1 MKVVWLGWE
10 EVYTTRRVQEA
21 ARQQG
26 LDLLVCNIH
35 DIQFDIEEHRANLRA
50 FGESLLEHWDGLVVR
65 TFYPYISEAL
75 TVARLFRDA
84 GKVVIDQSLTDE
96 GYAVSKMHD
105 TLVLTAH
112 GLPCPR
118 TWQLFNP
125 RQVEALAEQLR
136 YPCVL
141 KGVHG
146 ARGEHTYLIHSTEQL
161 HRRLWHYTYGELMLQ
176 EYLPAEEDYR
186 VLVIGFRALPV
197 MVSRRP
203 PAGDFRTNHSL
214 GGTFIA
220 RTLQEFP
227 GFGPLAEA
235 AAHALRR
242 EITAVDLR
250 MKGSEPMILEVNRQ
264 PDFEGFERATGF
276 DVAAEVVRY
285 ILQRVGRAKSTPHLP
300 LKVDSSSSLP

>member
-1 MKVVWLGWE
+1 MRVVWLGWE
-10 EVYTTRRVQEA
+10 EVYTTRRVQQA

-26 LDLLVCNIH
+26 LNLLVCNIH
-35 DIQFDIEEHRANLRA
+35 DIQFDIEGRRANLRA
-50 FGESLLEHWDGLVVR
+50 FGEPLLETCGGLVVR

-105 TLVLTAH
+105 TLVLTEH

-146 ARGEHTYLIHSTEQL
+146 ARGEHTYLVHNAEQL

-186 VLVIGFRALPV
+186 VLVIGYRALPM

-214 GGTFIA
+214 GGTFTA
-220 RTLQEFP
+220 RSLEEFP
-227 GFGPLAEA
+227 ALGALAEQA
-235 AAHALRR
+235 ARALRR
-242 EITAVDLR
+242 EITAVDIRL
-250 MKGSEPMILEVNRQ
+250 KGDTPMILEVNRQ

-285 ILQRVGRAKSTPHLP
+285 IQQRVQAALP
-300 LKVDSSSSLP
+300 

>member
-1 MKVVWLGWE
+1 MRVVWLGWE

-21 ARQQG
+21 ARQRG

-35 DIQFDIEEHRANLRA
+35 DIQFDLEGQRANLRA
-50 FGESLLEHWDGLVVR
+50 FGEHLLETCGGLVVR

-75 TVARLFRDA
+75 TVARLFHDT
-84 GKVVIDQSLTDE
+84 GKVVIDESLTDE

-105 TLVLTAH
+105 YLVLTER

-146 ARGEHTYLIHSTEQL
+146 ARGEHTYLVHNAEQL

-186 VLVIGFRALPV
+186 VLVIGYQALPV
-197 MVSRRP
+197 MVSRKP
-203 PAGDFRTNHSL
+203 PTGDFRTNHSL
-214 GGTFIA
+214 GGKFA
-220 RTLQEFP
+220 PHRLEEFP
-227 GFGPLAEA
+227 GFRSLSEQA
-235 AAHALRR
+235 ARALRR
-242 EITAVDLR
+242 EITAVDIR
-250 MKGSEPMILEVNRQ
+250 MKGEQPMILEVNRQ
-264 PDFEGFERATGF
+264 PDFEGFERATHF
-276 DVAAEVVRY
+276 DVAGEVVRY
-285 ILQRVGRAKSTPHLP
+285 IQKRVK
-300 LKVDSSSSLP
+300 

>member
-1 MKVVWLGWE
+1 MRVVWLGWE

-26 LDLLVCNIH
+26 LDLIVCNIH
-35 DIQFDIEEHRANLRA
+35 DISFDIEGQKAGL
-50 FGESLLEHWDGLVVR
+50 FGLEMNLLETCDGLVVR

-75 TVARLFRDA
+75 TIARLFHDA
-84 GKVVIDQSLTDE
+84 SKVVIDESLTDE

-105 TLVLTAH
+105 YLVLVEH

-125 RQVEALAEQLR
+125 KQVEALTEQLR
-136 YPCVL
+136 YPCIL

-146 ARGEHTYLIHSTEQL
+146 ARGEHTYLIQNAEQL
-161 HRRLWHYTYGELMLQ
+161 HRRLWRYPYGELMLQ

-186 VLVIGFRALPV
+186 VLVVGYQALPV

-203 PAGDFRTNHSL
+203 PHGDFRTNHSL
-214 GGTFIA
+214 GGKFA
-220 RTLQEFP
+220 PHMLDEFP
-227 GFGPLAEA
+227 GFQSLSEQA
-235 AAHALRR
+235 ARALRR
-242 EITAVDLR
+242 EIAAVDIR
-250 MKGSEPMILEVNRQ
+250 MKGGQPMILEVNRQ

-276 DVAAEVVRY
+276 DVAGEVVRY
-285 ILQRVGRAKSTPHLP
+285 ILQRVK
-300 LKVDSSSSLP
+300 

>member
-1 MKVVWLGWE
+1 MRVVWLGWE

-26 LDLLVCNIH
+26 LDLIVCNIH
-35 DIQFDIEEHRANLRA
+35 DVSFDIEGQKAGL
-50 FGESLLEHWDGLVVR
+50 FGLGVNLLETCDGLVVR

-75 TVARLFRDA
+75 TIARLFRDA
-84 GKVVIDQSLTDE
+84 GKVVIDESLTDE

-105 TLVLTAH
+105 YLVLAEH

-125 RQVEALAEQLR
+125 KQVESLAEQLK
-136 YPCVL
+136 YPCIL

-146 ARGEHTYLIHSTEQL
+146 ARGEHTYLVHNAEQL

-186 VLVIGFRALPV
+186 ILVVGYQALPV

-203 PAGDFRTNHSL
+203 PNGDFRTNHSL
-214 GGTFIA
+214 GGKFA
-220 RTLQEFP
+220 PHALDAFP
-227 GFGPLAEA
+227 GFQPLSEQA
-235 AAHALRR
+235 ARALRR
-242 EITAVDLR
+242 EITAVDIRL
-250 MKGSEPMILEVNRQ
+250 KGQEPMILEVNRQ

-276 DVAAEVVRY
+276 DVAGEVARY
-285 ILQRVGRAKSTPHLP
+285 IRERVKS
-300 LKVDSSSSLP
+300 KRRRYV

>member
-1 MKVVWLGWE
+1 MKVAWLGWE
-10 EVYTTRRVQEA
+10 EVYTTRRVQQA

-26 LDLLVCNIH
+26 LNLIVCNIH
-35 DIQFDIEEHRANLRA
+35 DVSFDIVGQKANLRA
-50 FGESLLEHWDGLVVR
+50 FDENLLETCDGLVVR

-84 GKVVIDQSLTDE
+84 GKVVIDESLTDE

-105 TLVLTAH
+105 YLVLTEH

-146 ARGEHTYLIHSTEQL
+146 ARGEHTYLVHSAEQL

-176 EYLPAEEDYR
+176 EYLPASEDYR
-186 VLVIGFRALPV
+186 VLVIGYQALPV

-203 PAGDFRTNHSL
+203 PKGDFRTNHSL
-214 GGTFIA
+214 GGKFYSHPLA
-220 RTLQEFP
+220 DFP
-227 GFGPLAEA
+227 GFQALSEQA
-235 AAHALRR
+235 ARALRR
-242 EITAVDLR
+242 EITAVDIR
-250 MKGSEPMILEVNRQ
+250 MKDGEPMILEVNRQ
-264 PDFEGFERATGF
+264 PDFEGFERATRF
-276 DVAAEVVRY
+276 DVAGEVVRY
-285 ILQRVGRAKSTPHLP
+285 IRQRVK
-300 LKVDSSSSLP
+300 